1 MYPVLLLLLK
11 QRELWLQKKEQWKSW
26 NCKTALQLELFTC
39 LLMTESLTSLTS
51 MAGGLWSLKGW
62 YVSQSCQNQMRFHT
76 GLKKWLWYYNMH
88 MLLSLGSY
96 ALEGFASSQKPTE
109 FHKTYFRHR
118 NLFTQKCS
126 VQKIDTT
133 DLEECIALTSFLF
146 EKSDELYI
154 YV

>member
-1 MYPVLLLLLK
+1 
-11 QRELWLQKKEQWKSW
+11 
-26 NCKTALQLELFTC
+26 
-39 LLMTESLTSLTS
+39 
-51 MAGGLWSLKGW
+51 
-62 YVSQSCQNQMRFHT
+62 
-76 GLKKWLWYYNMH
+76 MH

-154 YV
+154 HVYRYI